1 MSDKKIQVGEMYD
14 LTKNV
19 TGLEIN
25 TGFILGLER
34 IILFILTEHFPDKSV
49 IPVMFNK
56 FEQLLTSDNPE
67 QVKLE
72 ELEAHVYTLFAL
84 QQLLRAAAFEQN
96 LVQKSEST
104 IDEAKIKDILQAYM
118 DNDSSKVTKLYEEMR
133 NSLSSQV

>member
-1 MSDKKIQVGEMYD
+1 MSNKKIQVGEMYD